1 MQSALPYL
9 SSQSAGR
16 LEVPVDKL
24 SFCHLR
30 TPAEIARIRHL
41 RSEIALPEAVLADPG
56 FHAREKKETSRGL

>member
-1 MQSALPYL
+1 MPSALPYL
-9 SSQSAGR
+9 SRPSAGR

-41 RSEIALPEAVLADPG
+41 RSEISLPEAVLADPG